1 MNEKLQQLVD
11 LKVALALAE
20 QKYEAETDDAT
31 LTALEEEITNLQGQ
45 ITALEDEI
53 KAEEV
58 PVEDETEEV
67 VEDVVE
73 EEVEEASDEVE
84 EKADES
90 QEEQVEE
97 VVQDEEEVTEEVAEE
112 DEEEVTEEDV
122 TRSKD
127 WVKVNPENLTKI
139 ASYGEERG
147 GKNMD
152 TKFVEQRAKDLK
164 EGRTVLVGSSNVLLE
179 KHESDNLATVPF
191 KQFSSLVDLVKVINL
206 PGGESYE
213 APFTISYGV
222 AGNTE
227 EGADYATAEPTFGS
241 VEINKVKIT
250 AYAEISEELE
260 KLPAADYVAE
270 VEKGIDMAI
279 KKKLAQEIITGDATS
294 NHFVGIF
301 CKDAANKCVLEADDL
316 AVAEINGDTLTE
328 IIFNYGGDEE
338 VEGVATL
345 MLNKADLLAFSKVR
359 NATNGL
365 REYTI
370 DYANQTINGIPYVI
384 NSNIPALATA
394 AEGNY
399 VMAYGVPSHY
409 EMPVF
414 SDIETRKSYD
424 YQFKSGKIAFRA
436 SLFTGGNTSSYRGFI
451 RVKKGTATV

>member
-1 MNEKLQQLVD
+1 MDEKLQNLVD

-20 QKYEAETDDAT
+20 QKYEAETDDAV
-31 LTALEEEITNLQGQ
+31 LTELEAEITNLKEQ
-45 ITALEDEI
+45 IDMLVAELSSEVEPTEEPV
-53 KAEEV
+53 EEV
-58 PVEDETEEV
+58 TEEVAEADETVEELAEDDSQEEVVEEV
-67 VEDVVE
+67 VED
-73 EEVEEASDEVE
+73 
-84 EKADES
+84 
-90 QEEQVEE
+90 
-97 VVQDEEEVTEEVAEE
+97 EEVTEEVAEE
-112 DEEEVTEEDV
+112 NEEEVTEEDV
-122 TRSKD
+122 TRSAD
-127 WVKVNPENLTKI
+127 WVKVTPDNVKKVG
-139 ASYGEERG
+139 SYGEKRG
-147 GKNMD
+147 GLNMN
-152 TKFVEQRAKDLK
+152 TKELELRAKELK
-164 EGRTVLVGSSNVLLE
+164 EGRTVTVGASNVLLP
-179 KHESDNLATVPF
+179 KHESDQLATVPF
-191 KQFSSLVDLVKVINL
+191 KQFSSLVDLVKVVNL
-206 PGGESYE
+206 QGGESYE
-213 APFTISYGV
+213 APFTISYGT
-222 AGNTE
+222 AGNTA
-227 EGADYATAEPTFGS
+227 EGTDYTVAEPTFDS

-279 KKKLAQEIITGDATS
+279 KKKLAQEIITGDATN

-301 CKDAANKCVLEADDL
+301 STNAANKCVLASDDL
-316 AVAEINGDTLTE
+316 EVAAIDGDTLTE
-328 IIFNYGGDEE
+328 VIFNYGGDEE

-394 AEGNY
+394 STGDY

-424 YQFKSGKIAFRA
+424 YQFKAGKIAFRA

-451 RVKKGTATV
+451 RVKKAAAV